1 MEWALSGGPTRPS
14 GSGASVSSKSWVG
27 GPESVPTALLREAWV
42 RGATDLVAGKPRDS
56 RGAMWAAEAA
66 AAAGGGHYLQAVQEE
81 LHAVEI
87 EEHLAV
93 VRSFICDVPQG
104 APGELHDL
112 VTL

>member
-1 MEWALSGGPTRPS
+1 M
-14 GSGASVSSKSWVG
+14 
-27 GPESVPTALLREAWV
+27 

-66 AAAGGGHYLQAVQEE
+66 APAGGGHYLQAVQEE